1 VIGVRHASVQ
11 RLRRLSRR
19 RSVRADE
26 GAFVIDGPILV
37 AEALDAGVTLDELLA
52 EPGAPRDLLDR
63 AVAAGT
69 IVHLVQDG
77 VLARATDTVTPQPV
91 VAVARFADLDLD
103 QALAGLAP
111 PALVLVLVGI
121 NDPGNAGTLLRSA
134 EAAGAEAVVFCDD
147 AVDPYN
153 PKCVRGSAGALFRL
167 RVVRSTSSAAALAA
181 LHDHGLRS
189 LGTVAG
195 DGTAYDTVDLTGPTA
210 LVLGSEAHGLAP
222 KLQADLD
229 ALVTIP
235 MRGGAESLNVGMAG
249 TIICFEAL
257 RQRRAAEAEAAST
270 DQPNRLD
277 DRPSPG
283 AGFSAA

>member
-26 GAFVIDGPILV
+26 GAFVIDGPTLV
-37 AEALDAGVTLDELLA
+37 AEALDAGVPLDELLA
-52 EPGAPRDLLDR
+52 EPAAPRALLDR
-63 AVAAGT
+63 AEAAGAT
-69 IVHLVQDG
+69 VHLVQDG

-91 VAVARFADLDLD
+91 AAVARFAEPTVAEALD
-103 QALAGLAP
+103 GLRRP
-111 PALVLVLVGI
+111 ELVLVLAGV

-147 AVDPYN
+147 AVDPYG
-153 PKCVRGSAGALFRL
+153 PKSVRASAGSLFRL
-167 RVVRSTSSAAALAA
+167 RVVRSTTSAAVLVALR
-181 LHDHGLRS
+181 DHGVRS
-189 LGTVAG
+189 LGTVAR
-195 DGTAYDTVDLTGPTA
+195 DGTAYDAVDLTGPTA

-222 KLQADLD
+222 ALQADLD

-257 RQRRAAEAEAAST
+257 RQRRAAEPKPST
-270 DQPNRLD
+270 YPLD
-277 DRPSPG
+277 GRPSAG